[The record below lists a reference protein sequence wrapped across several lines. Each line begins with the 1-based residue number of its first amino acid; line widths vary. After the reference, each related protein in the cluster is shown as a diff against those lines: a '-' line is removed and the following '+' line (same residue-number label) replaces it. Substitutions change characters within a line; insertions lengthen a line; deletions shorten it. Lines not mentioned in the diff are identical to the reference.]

1 MASKKPILAPKELYL
16 YEGKEVV
23 TTQKIGPYIIKGI
36 LIMRISIN
44 RKLYLLFILHAL
56 LYLGQQAIVRTI
68 KTDSIIITPIDPTG
82 KHLSYPNE
90 DIKAAVQIDDANT
103 IQVNNNTLKL
113 RR

>member
-1 MASKKPILAPKELYL
+1 MASKKPILAPKQLYL

-36 LIMRISIN
+36 LIMRLSIN
-44 RKLYLLFILHAL
+44 LKLNLLLILHIL
-56 LYLGQQAIVRTI
+56 LYLGQPAIVKTI

-90 DIKAAVQIDDANT
+90 DIKEAVQIDDSNT
-103 IQVNNNTLKL
+103 IQYQMNTFTI

>member
-1 MASKKPILAPKELYL
+1 MASKKPILAPKQLYL

-36 LIMRISIN
+36 LIMRISVN
-44 RKLYLLFILHAL
+44 RKLYVLFILHAL
-56 LYLGQQAIVRTI
+56 LYLGQQAIVKTI
-68 KTDSIIITPIDPTG
+68 KTDSITLTPIDPTG
-82 KHLSYPNE
+82 KNLSYPNE

-103 IQVNNNTLKL
+103 IQYCNNTLKL

>member
-1 MASKKPILAPKELYL
+1 M
-16 YEGKEVV
+16 

-44 RKLYLLFILHAL
+44 LKPYLLFTLHVL

-103 IQVNNNTLKL
+103 IQYYNNTLKL

>member
-1 MASKKPILAPKELYL
+1 MKRQ
-16 YEGKEVV
+16 V
-23 TTQKIGPYIIKGI
+23 
-36 LIMRISIN
+36 IN
-44 RKLYLLFILHAL
+44 HPLSLRHNLLDSNR
-56 LYLGQQAIVRTI
+56 IVRTI

-103 IQVNNNTLKL
+103 IQLNNNTLKL